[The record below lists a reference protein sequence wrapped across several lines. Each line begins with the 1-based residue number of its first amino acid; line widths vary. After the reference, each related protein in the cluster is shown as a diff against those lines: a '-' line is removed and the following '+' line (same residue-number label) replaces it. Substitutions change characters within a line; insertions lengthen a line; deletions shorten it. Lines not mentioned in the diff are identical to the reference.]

1 MPGAPPHFQTTRWT
15 LISRLKK
22 SADSAEKD
30 RILQDLCQACWLPL
44 YSYARRSG
52 RSPEDAEDL
61 TQSFFQFALASDLF
75 SKANREKGRLR
86 TFLLR
91 AFQNHM
97 SQWRAREGAAKRG
110 ADVTFSFDSFSAEE
124 RYQHE
129 PKDLD
134 NPETLYHRRWAREFF
149 KEVTERLRHE
159 MEQEGKSEAF
169 VWLSPWIFT
178 TGNAGQQTQ
187 AAEALG
193 VTLEN
198 LRTILGRLRKRYREL
213 FREAVR
219 ETLDAPTEDE
229 INEEIRALIE
239 FGTRN

>member
-1 MPGAPPHFQTTRWT
+1 MLGAPPHFQTTRWT

-22 SADSAEKD
+22 SSDSAEKD

-97 SQWRAREGAAKRG
+97 NQWRAREGAAKRG
-110 ADVTFSFDSFSAEE
+110 ADVTFSFDAFSAEE
-124 RYQHE
+124 RYRHE
-129 PKDLD
+129 PVNME

-159 MEQEGKSEAF
+159 MEKEGRSEIF

-178 TGNAGQQTQ
+178 TGNVEQQTQ
-187 AAEALG
+187 AAQALG

-198 LRTILGRLRKRYREL
+198 LRTILSRLRKRYREL
-213 FREAVR
+213 FREAVS
-219 ETLDAPTEDE
+219 ETLDAPTEDA

-239 FGTRN
+239 FGTRI